1 MDLSVEFESTLKNLS
16 GGTVSG
22 KKYLLAVSGGI
33 DSMCMAELF
42 LNCSLKPYFGI
53 AHVNFSLRGEES
65 DADERLTRSWAG
77 KNGIPYHCIRFDT
90 TAFAREKSLS
100 IEMAA
105 RELRYG
111 WFESLIEKFGYDFL
125 SVAHNRNDSVETFFL
140 NILRGTGI
148 DGITGIR
155 KCNGKIIRPLI
166 EIGRNDIFSYVS
178 SRAIMYRDDHS
189 NFENEYSRNKIRNLA
204 FPIFETINP
213 SFLDTVSKD
222 MEHFSQAAA
231 ILDDISQE
239 ITKKT
244 VSYKNGATVI
254 DMRVL
259 RNTAHTDFHA
269 FHILNPFGF
278 NPAQIKEILDTTSTG
293 KHFSSPKYDLITD
306 RNCLRLYPADREIPS
321 KVTIDGP
328 GAFRFGDFELHL
340 AISPVVSEFN
350 AHPPLGTLYFDAT
363 KLDFPI
369 LCRSW
374 QEADRFRP
382 FGMKG
387 SRKLSDFFTTL
398 KLDRIAK
405 ERQPIICDASDR
417 IICIPPFR
425 IDERFRITEASHI
438 VGTITMKDL

>member
-1 MDLSVEFESTLKNLS
+1 
-16 GGTVSG
+16 

-42 LNCSLKPYFGI
+42 LNCSLRPDFAI

-65 DADERLTRSWAG
+65 DADERLTRSWAE
-77 KNGIPYHCIRFDT
+77 KNGIHYHCIRFDT
-90 TAFAREKSLS
+90 NAFALEKSLS

-111 WFESLIEKFGYDFL
+111 WFESLIEEFGYDFL

-155 KCNGKIIRPLI
+155 KYNGKIIRPLI
-166 EIGRNDIFSYVS
+166 EIERKDIFSYVS
-178 SRAIMYRDDHS
+178 SRTIIYRDDRS

-213 SFLDTVSKD
+213 SFLDTVSRD

-239 ITKKT
+239 IKKKV
-244 VSYKNGATVI
+244 VSYENGATVI
-254 DMRVL
+254 DMRAL
-259 RNTAHTDFHA
+259 KETAHTDFHA

-278 NPAQIKEILDTTSTG
+278 NSSQIKEITDTTSTG

-306 RNCLRLYPADREIPS
+306 RNSLRLYPTEREIPS
-321 KVTIDGP
+321 SVTINGP
-328 GAFRFGDFELHL
+328 GTFRFGDFELHL
-340 AISPVVSEFN
+340 AVTLVVSDFN
-350 AHPPLGTLYFDAT
+350 VHPPHGTLYFDAT
-363 KLDFPI
+363 KLEFPI
-369 LCRSW
+369 VCRTW
-374 QEADRFRP
+374 QEADRFHP

-387 SRKLSDFFTTL
+387 SRKISDFFTTL

-405 ERQPIICDASDR
+405 KQQPIICDASDR

-425 IDERFRITEASHI
+425 
-438 VGTITMKDL
+438 